1 VTHKSILFTQP
12 TLPAT
17 VLTVF
22 FYTPISV
29 LMDSYLLYG
38 GCMFWAFTFN
48 AHPRSPVIGQIT

>member
-29 LMDSYLLYG
+29 LMDSKSAVWWVYVLGLY
-38 GCMFWAFTFN
+38 
-48 AHPRSPVIGQIT
+48 I